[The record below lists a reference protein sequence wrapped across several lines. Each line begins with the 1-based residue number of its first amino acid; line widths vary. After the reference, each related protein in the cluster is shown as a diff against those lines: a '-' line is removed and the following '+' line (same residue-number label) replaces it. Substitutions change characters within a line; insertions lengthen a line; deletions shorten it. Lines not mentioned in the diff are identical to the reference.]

1 VRAAHGFNQQV
12 ETGMRILVTGGA
24 GYIGTELANWLV
36 SNEAVEQVIIY
47 DNLSRLNYNLFLG
60 LKLQKHPKLSFV
72 KGELLDS
79 RSLRKVLKDVDV
91 VFHLAA
97 KVTTPFAPSD
107 SHGYEQVNHW
117 GTAELVYAVEESPT
131 VKKFIYVSSLGIY
144 GSTDDAVDESATPN
158 PSTLYAISK
167 FRGEEHV
174 RRLMDK
180 KDTYIFRCGNVY
192 GYSKSMRFDS
202 VINKF
207 VFEANFNKVVTV
219 QGNGKQSRSF
229 INIDLVARALNNLL
243 SSDLPGGTYNL
254 VERTIRV
261 FDIVDD
267 LKQLLPDLEFI
278 FINQHLKLHEL
289 KVKPNILVNDLLGVG
304 NPKSLKEEL
313 QEFLSRFS
321 F

>member
-1 VRAAHGFNQQV
+1 MKV
-12 ETGMRILVTGGA
+12 LVTGGA

-36 SNEAVEQVIIY
+36 SNEAVKQVIIY
-47 DNLSRLNYNLFLG
+47 DNLSRMNYNLFLG

-79 RSLRKVLKDVDV
+79 RSLRKVLKGADV

-97 KVTTPFAPSD
+97 KVTTPFAASD
-107 SHGYEQVNHW
+107 SHAYEQVNHW
-117 GTAELVYAVEESPT
+117 GTAELVYAVEESTT
-131 VKKFIYVSSLGIY
+131 VKKFIYTSSSGIY
-144 GSTDDAVDESATPN
+144 GSTEEAVDETTEPN
-158 PSTLYAISK
+158 PKTLYAISK

-180 KDTYIFRCGNVY
+180 IDTYILRCGNVY

-207 VFEANFNKVVTV
+207 VFEANFNKIVTV

-229 INIDLVARALNNLL
+229 IHIDLVAKALNNLL
-243 SSDLPGGTYNL
+243 SSNLPSGTYNL
-254 VERTIRV
+254 VERSIRV

-267 LKQLLPDLEFI
+267 LKQLIPELEFI

-289 KVKPNILVNDLLGVG
+289 NVRPNPLVNSSLGIS

-313 QEFLSRFS
+313 REFLSRFS

>member
-1 VRAAHGFNQQV
+1 MKV
-12 ETGMRILVTGGA
+12 LVTGGA
-24 GYIGTELANWLV
+24 GYIGTELVNLLV
-36 SNEAVEQVIIY
+36 SNEAIEKVIVY
-47 DNLSRLNYNLFLG
+47 DNLSRMNYNLFLG
-60 LKLQKHPKLSFV
+60 LQLQRYPKLHFI

-79 RSLRKVLKDVDV
+79 RSLRKAMKGIDV

-97 KVTTPFAPSD
+97 KVTTPFAVSD
-107 SHGYEQVNHW
+107 SHAYEQVNHW
-117 GTAELVYAVEESPT
+117 GTAELVYAIEESDS
-131 VKKFIYVSSLGIY
+131 VKKFIYTSSTGIY
-144 GSTDDAVDESATPN
+144 GSSEEPVDENAAPN
-158 PSTLYAISK
+158 PKTFYAISK

-180 KDTYIFRCGNVY
+180 KIETYIIRCGNVY

-207 VFEANFNKVVTV
+207 VFEANFNKLVTI
-219 QGNGKQSRSF
+219 QGDGRQSRSF
-229 INIDLVARALNNLL
+229 IHVDLIAKALNNIL
-243 SSDLPGGTYNL
+243 SSKLPSGTYNL
-254 VERTIRV
+254 VERSIKV

-267 LKQLLPDLEFI
+267 LKQLIPELEFI

-289 KVKPNILVNDLLGVG
+289 NVQPNKLVNTTLDIS

-313 QEFLSRFS
+313 QDFLVRFS

>member
-1 VRAAHGFNQQV
+1 
-12 ETGMRILVTGGA
+12 MKILVTGGA

-36 SNEAVEQVIIY
+36 SNEAVKEVIIY

-60 LKLQKHPKLSFV
+60 LKIQRHPKLSFV

-79 RSLRKVLKDVDV
+79 RSLRKVLSGVDI

-107 SHGYEQVNHW
+107 SHAYEQVNHW
-117 GTAELVYAVEESPT
+117 GTAELVYAVEETPS
-131 VKKFIYVSSLGIY
+131 VRKFVYISSLGVY
-144 GSTDDAVDESATPN
+144 GSSDEEVDESAMPN

-174 RRLMDK
+174 RRLMEK
-180 KDTYIFRCGNVY
+180 RDTYIFRCGNVY

-207 VFEANFNKVVTV
+207 AFEANFNRVVTV
-219 QGNGKQSRSF
+219 QGNGRQSRTF
-229 INIDLVARALNNLL
+229 IHIDLVAKSLNNLL

-254 VERTIRV
+254 VERSIRV

-267 LKQLLPDLEFI
+267 LKQLIPDLEFI

-289 KVKPNILVNDLLGVG
+289 KVKPNAMVNSALGIT
-304 NPKSLKEEL
+304 NPKLLKEEL
-313 QEFLSRFS
+313 REFLARFA